1 MAKQTKNDT
10 QNTEVVE
17 ETTEGTQGTEQSGE
31 GNAQGTQGEDTSVE
45 KTVVD
50 TAEAQKGD
58 DEEKIGKETPKVDS
72 GAKGKGAGK
81 KGTEAGNKVEKT
93 KVEEP
98 KAEEPTVTEKRNK
111 IAKEVFQHTTKTK
124 LFFTSDMIPFY
135 EENDALKHSRGLK
148 DTNIVT
154 VNKE

>member
-1 MAKQTKNDT
+1 MAKQTKDDT
-10 QNTEVVE
+10 QNTKVVKK
-17 ETTEGTQGTEQSGE
+17 TTEGTQGTEQSGE
-31 GNAQGTQGEDTSVE
+31 GNAQGTQGENTSVKE
-45 KTVVD
+45 TVVD
-50 TAEAQKGD
+50 TAGAQKSDGK
-58 DEEKIGKETPKVDS
+58 EKIAKETSKVDS

-81 KGTEAGNKVEKT
+81 KGNETGNDVKES
-93 KVEEP
+93 
-98 KAEEPTVTEKRNK
+98 KAEEPKSVTEKRNK